1 MDYPKPIK
9 DLIEGYLTLP
19 GIGKKT
25 AERLALF
32 TFSEMDEDVTK
43 RLGEAIINVKNNLYR
58 WKLHRQGFLL
68 L

>member
-9 DLIEGYLTLP
+9 DLIEGYLALP

-32 TFSEMDEDVTK
+32 TFSEMDEETTK
-43 RLGEAIINVKNNLYR
+43 RLKY
-58 WKLHRQGFLL
+58 
-68 L
+68 